1 MKFEKRKQKTIYQTM
16 TAEGTAKRKY
26 SPRPSN
32 ALMEKGTRVLSQAE
46 ENLTKD
52 NNNITLNQTQKLKA
66 IAAPTCPNSNL
77 NTRIQHV
84 TMWKHRTRAE
94 LRIMGKIKLWVWKN
108 RVRGLRIAE
117 PNKAGM
123 SQRAYL
129 RAWRAIIGSCCKR
142 INILSMKIH
151 RIVIGTETKERDIM
165 AV

>member
-1 MKFEKRKQKTIYQTM
+1 M

-26 SPRPSN
+26 SPTPSK
-32 ALMEKGTRVLSQAE
+32 ALLEKGMRVLSQAE

-52 NNNITLNQTQKLKA
+52 KSSITFNQTQKLKA
-66 IAAPTCPNSNL
+66 MAAPTCPNSNL

-84 TMWKHRTRAE
+84 TTWKHRTRAE
-94 LRIMGKIKLWVWKN
+94 VRIMGKIKLWVWKN

-123 SQRAYL
+123 RQRAYL
-129 RAWRAIIGSCCKR
+129 RAWRDMIGSWCKR
-142 INILSMKIH
+142 IKILSMKVH
-151 RIVIGTETKERDIM
+151 RIVIGIETRRRDIM

>member
-1 MKFEKRKQKTIYQTM
+1 
-16 TAEGTAKRKY
+16 
-26 SPRPSN
+26 
-32 ALMEKGTRVLSQAE
+32 LLEKGMRVLSQAE

-52 NNNITLNQTQKLKA
+52 KRIITFNQTQKLKA
-66 IAAPTCPNSNL
+66 IAAPTCPNSSL
-77 NTRIQHV
+77 NTRIQHA
-84 TMWKHRTRAE
+84 TMWKHRTTAE

-129 RAWRAIIGSCCKR
+129 RACKDIIGSWCTR
-142 INILSMKIH
+142 INILSMKTH
-151 RIVIGTETKERDIM
+151 RTVIGIETKERDIM

>member
-1 MKFEKRKQKTIYQTM
+1 MKTSYQTM

-26 SPRPSN
+26 SPTPSK
-32 ALMEKGTRVLSQAE
+32 ALLEKGMRVLSQAE

-52 NNNITLNQTQKLKA
+52 NSTITFNQTQKLKD
-66 IAAPTCPNSNL
+66 IAAPTYPNSNL

-84 TMWKHRTRAE
+84 TTWKHRTRAE

-129 RAWRAIIGSCCKR
+129 RAWRAITGSWCKR

-151 RIVIGTETKERDIM
+151 RIVIGRETKERDIM